1 MSKVLT
7 AVSTSVVET
16 ADMAAIPRAEEV
28 AVDMATRVVTTTEVV
43 ETTVTPTPG

>member
-16 ADMAAIPRAEEV
+16 ADMAAIPRAEE
-28 AVDMATRVVTTTEVV
+28 AVVDTVTRVVTTTEVV
-43 ETTVTPTPG
+43 EATVTPTPG

>member
-16 ADMAAIPRAEEV
+16 ADMAVIPRAEE
-28 AVDMATRVVTTTEVV
+28 AVVDTVTRVVTTTEVV
-43 ETTVTPTPG
+43 EATVTPTPG